1 MVEGQDFTSASS
13 VVGSRLNGVMIAAAF
28 IVVFGLMLIEAR
40 RATRNERAQRW
51 RGGIEASGDVYQA
64 MRLVYPA
71 AFLTMFAE
79 GAMRGRHGTWAL
91 ISGATLF
98 GCAKVLKWW
107 AIATLG
113 PFWTFR
119 VIVLPGVPLVASGP
133 YRWMRHPNYVGVIG
147 ELIGTALITGA
158 VLSGPVVTAIFMALL
173 SKRIDVESR
182 MLHAARSPV
191 PTSKQDVPPPTRR
204 T

>member
-1 MVEGQDFTSASS
+1 VTSVS
-13 VVGSRLNGVMIAAAF
+13 VTSVFRSTAF
-28 IVVFGLMLIEAR
+28 IVVSGLMLIEAR
-40 RATRNERAQRW
+40 RATRNERAQRR

-64 MRLVYPA
+64 MRLAYPA
-71 AFLTMFAE
+71 AFLAMFAE
-79 GAMRGRHGTWAL
+79 GAMRGRPGTGAL
-91 ISGATLF
+91 IAGATLF

-158 VLSGPVVTAIFMALL
+158 VVSGPVVTAIFMALL

-182 MLHAARSPV
+182 MLHAARSPAA
-191 PTSKQDVPPPTRR
+191 TSKQDGPPLTRR

>member
-1 MVEGQDFTSASS
+1 
-13 VVGSRLNGVMIAAAF
+13 
-28 IVVFGLMLIEAR
+28 
-40 RATRNERAQRW
+40 
-51 RGGIEASGDVYQA
+51 
-64 MRLVYPA
+64 
-71 AFLTMFAE
+71 
-79 GAMRGRHGTWAL
+79 MRGRSGTWAL
-91 ISGATLF
+91 TAGATLF

-133 YRWMRHPNYVGVIG
+133 YRWIRHPNYVGVIG

-158 VLSGPVVTAIFMALL
+158 VVSGPLVTAIFMALL

-182 MLHAARSPV
+182 MLHAARSPA
-191 PTSKQDVPPPTRR
+191 PTSNQDVPP
-204 T
+204 

>member
-1 MVEGQDFTSASS
+1 
-13 VVGSRLNGVMIAAAF
+13 MIAAAF

-40 RATRNERAQRW
+40 RATRNERAQRR

-64 MRLVYPA
+64 MRLAYPA

-79 GAMRGRHGTWAL
+79 GAMRGRPGTWAL

-119 VIVLPGVPLVASGP
+119 IIVLPGVPLVASGP

-158 VLSGPVVTAIFMALL
+158 VVSGPVVTAIFMALL

-182 MLHAARSPV
+182 MLDAARSPV

>member
-1 MVEGQDFTSASS
+1 VLS
-13 VVGSRLNGVMIAAAF
+13 VAAF
-28 IVVFGLMLIEAR
+28 IVVFGLLLVELR
-40 RATRNERAQRW
+40 RATRNERAQRR
-51 RGGIEASGDVYQA
+51 RGGIEASGDVYEA
-64 MRLVYPA
+64 MRLAYPA

-79 GAMRGRHGTWAL
+79 GALRGRPGTGAL
-91 ISGATLF
+91 IAGATLF

-119 VIVLPGVPLVASGP
+119 VIVLPGVPLVVSGP

-158 VLSGPVVTAIFMALL
+158 VISGPVVTAIFLALL
-173 SKRIDVESR
+173 SKRVAVESR
-182 MLHAARSPV
+182 TLNAARSLA
-191 PTSKQDVPPPTRR
+191 PTSKQDVPD
-204 T
+204 

>member
-1 MVEGQDFTSASS
+1 MLS
-13 VVGSRLNGVMIAAAF
+13 VAAF
-28 IVVFGLMLIEAR
+28 FVVFGLMLVEAR
-40 RATRNERAQRW
+40 RATRNERAQRR
-51 RGGIEASGDVYQA
+51 RGGIEPSGDVYEA
-64 MRLVYPA
+64 MRLAYPA

-79 GAMRGRHGTWAL
+79 GAIRGRPGTGVL
-91 ISGATLF
+91 IAGATLF

-119 VIVLPGVPLVASGP
+119 VIVLPGVPLVVSGP

-158 VLSGPVVTAIFMALL
+158 AISGPVGTAIFMALL
-173 SKRIDVESR
+173 SKRIAVESR
-182 MLHAARSPV
+182 TLNAARSPA
-191 PTSKQDVPPPTRR
+191 PTSKQHVPH
-204 T
+204 